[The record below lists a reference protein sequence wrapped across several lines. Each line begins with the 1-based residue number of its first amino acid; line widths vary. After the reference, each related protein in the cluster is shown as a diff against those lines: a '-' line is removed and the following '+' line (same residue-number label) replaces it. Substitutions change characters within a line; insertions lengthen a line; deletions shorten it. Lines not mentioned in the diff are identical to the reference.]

1 MQGYKKLLLTAGLVA
16 FLIPVQGQ
24 NTDSPYS
31 RYGYGVLNNQAVGV
45 SRAMGG
51 ITYGVRSLDANPG
64 NPASYTS
71 VDSLTFIFDMGISY
85 VKSRFSEGNN
95 VQNDNNGGLDY
106 ISMQFRVAKKMGMSF
121 GILPFSSVGYQFG
134 TQETRNGISTTKTF
148 TGSGNFSQV
157 YLGLAYEPIENLS
170 IGGNVSFLFGN
181 TKYTRSMSVTSEP
194 SANSEFQ
201 FHKLT
206 MNSLKFDLGAQYTLP
221 LNKKDLLTIGA
232 VLSPKVTTSGQID
245 RIKSDYA
252 AGNSNTPIA
261 SDTAR
266 FTGSDAYSDLPSTYG
281 LGFTW
286 NRDRRLTVGADVTF
300 QNWSRVRY
308 SENMGDGL
316 TQATRFN
323 NVWRFNTGLEYVI
336 DPRDR
341 NFVKRMKFRGGLNYS
356 NSYIN
361 VQNNLGEISG
371 YKEYGA
377 TLGFGL
383 PIRDVVYSGRTS
395 YININFE
402 YRSLN
407 PEKANLIKEQYFGIS
422 VGVCINELWFMKNKL
437 R

>member
-71 VDSLTFIFDMGISY
+71 VDSLTFIYDMGVSY
-85 VKSRFSEGNN
+85 VKSRFTEGDN
-95 VQNDNNGGLDY
+95 VQNNNNGGLDY

-134 TQETRNGISTTKTF
+134 TEKVENGHSTKRTF

-170 IGGNVSFLFGN
+170 VGANASFLFGN
-181 TKYTRSMSVTSEP
+181 TKYTRSLSIPSVP
-194 SANSEFQ
+194 SANSEYFMN
-201 FHKLT
+201 KLT
-206 MNSLKFDLGAQYTLP
+206 INSLKFDLGAQYTLS
-221 LNKKDLLTIGA
+221 LNKKDHLVLGA
-232 VLSPKVTTSGQID
+232 VFSPRVNTTGKIN
-245 RIKSDYA
+245 RIKNDY
-252 AGNSNTPIA
+252 NSGGEVIRG
-261 SDTAR
+261 DTAQ
-266 FTGSDAYSDLPSTYG
+266 FTGRNAHADLPSTYG

-286 NRDRRLTVGADVTF
+286 NHDRRLTVGADITY
-300 QNWSRVRY
+300 QNWSKVRY
-308 SENMGDGL
+308 SEHMDDGMNDNN
-316 TQATRFN
+316 RFN

-341 NFVKRMKFRGGLNYS
+341 NFIKRVKFRGGVNYS

-361 VQNNLGEISG
+361 VQNDLGEISG

-377 TLGFGL
+377 TFGFGL

-402 YRSLN
+402 YRTLN
-407 PEKANLIKEQYFGIS
+407 PNKTNLIREQYFGIS